1 MAKGKGGSRV
11 GGFFRGVLVGLV
23 VCAIGAVALSLS
35 APVPERE
42 AIGVEPATPGGS
54 AIEGMAPVGTAEQE
68 AATAPAS
75 DAVAEPAGPAT
86 APAVDVTVVPAGE
99 PEATAGAVEGEVA
112 PQATWPQGE
121 PPAEGTPP
129 AGESESTAPQAP
141 TQ

>member
-1 MAKGKGGSRV
+1 MAKGRGGSRI
-11 GGFFRGVLVGLV
+11 GGFLRGVLVGLV

-42 AIGVEPATPGGS
+42 AIRVEPVTPGGS
-54 AIEGMAPVGTAEQE
+54 AVEGAAPVGTAEQE

-75 DAVAEPAGPAT
+75 EPVAEPAGPAT

-99 PEATAGAVEGEVA
+99 PEAPAGAAEAEVA

-129 AGESESTAPQAP
+129 AGESEFSAPQAP
-141 TQ
+141 AQ